1 MEGLMCL
8 LVVIGI
14 IGLIISGCVIVY
26 NKIKGNKIESNLW
39 KLLIAFGLSFVVGI
53 CFYPI
58 DDTEV
63 EDKNTT
69 TQEEQVED
77 EDSYSDPSD
86 NKVEDNTEDEEV
98 VKEPKEEIEE
108 PKDTTEDE
116 NIDGY
121 VNDNP
126 DPSYNDMSVVDETV
140 ESILHSNYNSSS
152 YDVALRND
160 NGEVKIVII
169 AKDINLSGVS
179 EAEKEYAMSQS
190 NIIGTYDD
198 LAETVK
204 NVYKEAGFDVSVT
217 IGLFDV
223 NVEEIYIANAY

>member
-39 KLLIAFGLSFVVGI
+39 KLLIAFGLSFVIGI

-98 VKEPKEEIEE
+98 VEE

-140 ESILHSNYNSSS
+140 ESILHSNYSSNS

>member
-39 KLLIAFGLSFVVGI
+39 KLLIAFGLSFVIGI

-63 EDKNTT
+63 EDKDIT

-77 EDSYSDPSD
+77 EDSQDS
-86 NKVEDNTEDEEV
+86 KVEDNTEDKEV
-98 VKEPKEEIEE
+98 VEEPKEETEE
-108 PKDTTEDE
+108 SKDTTEDE

-140 ESILHSNYNSSS
+140 ESILHSNYSSNS

-179 EAEKEYAMSQS
+179 EVEKEYAMSKS
-190 NIIGTYDD
+190 NIIGTYDN

>member
-1 MEGLMCL
+1 MEGLMSL
-8 LVVIGI
+8 LVVVGI
-14 IGLIISGCVIVY
+14 IGLIISGSIMVY

-39 KLLIAFGLSFVVGI
+39 KLLIAFGLSFVIGI

-77 EDSYSDPSD
+77 EDSQDS
-86 NKVEDNTEDEEV
+86 KVEDNTEDKEV
-98 VKEPKEEIEE
+98 VEEPKEETEE

-140 ESILHSNYNSSS
+140 ESILHSNYSSNS

-190 NIIGTYDD
+190 NIIGTYDN

>member
-39 KLLIAFGLSFVVGI
+39 KLLIAFGLSFVIGI
-53 CFYPI
+53 CFFPI

-77 EDSYSDPSD
+77 EDSQD

-98 VKEPKEEIEE
+98 VEEPKEETEE

-140 ESILHSNYNSSS
+140 ESILHSNYSSNS

-179 EAEKEYAMSQS
+179 EAEKEYAMSQA
-190 NIIGTYDD
+190 NIIGTYDN

>member
-14 IGLIISGCVIVY
+14 RGLIISGCVIVY

-39 KLLIAFGLSFVVGI
+39 KLLIAFGLSFVIGI

-63 EDKNTT
+63 EDKDIT

-77 EDSYSDPSD
+77 EDSQDS
-86 NKVEDNTEDEEV
+86 KVEDNTEDEEV
-98 VKEPKEEIEE
+98 VEEPKEETEE

-140 ESILHSNYNSSS
+140 ESILHSNYSSNS

>member
-39 KLLIAFGLSFVVGI
+39 KLLIAFGLSFVIGI

-63 EDKNTT
+63 EDKDIT

-77 EDSYSDPSD
+77 EESQDS
-86 NKVEDNTEDEEV
+86 KVEDNTEDKEV
-98 VKEPKEEIEE
+98 VEEPKEETEE
-108 PKDTTEDE
+108 SKDTTEDE

>member
-39 KLLIAFGLSFVVGI
+39 KLLIAFGLSFVIGI
-53 CFYPI
+53 CFFPI

-63 EDKNTT
+63 EDKDTT

-77 EDSYSDPSD
+77 EDSQD

-98 VKEPKEEIEE
+98 VEEPKEETEE

-140 ESILHSNYNSSS
+140 ESILHSNYSSNS

>member
-39 KLLIAFGLSFVVGI
+39 KLLIAFGLSFVIGI

-63 EDKNTT
+63 EDKDTT

-77 EDSYSDPSD
+77 EDSQDS
-86 NKVEDNTEDEEV
+86 KVEDNTEDEEV
-98 VKEPKEEIEE
+98 VEEPKEETEE

-140 ESILHSNYNSSS
+140 ESILHSNYSSNS

>member
-26 NKIKGNKIESNLW
+26 NKIKGNKVESNLW
-39 KLLIAFGLSFVVGI
+39 KLLIAFGLSFVIGI

-63 EDKNTT
+63 EDKDIT

-77 EDSYSDPSD
+77 EDSQDS
-86 NKVEDNTEDEEV
+86 KVEDNTEDEEV
-98 VKEPKEEIEE
+98 VEEPKEETEE

-140 ESILHSNYNSSS
+140 ESILHSNYSSNS

-190 NIIGTYDD
+190 NIIGTYDN

>member
-39 KLLIAFGLSFVVGI
+39 KLLIAFGLSFVIGI

-63 EDKNTT
+63 EDKDIT

-77 EDSYSDPSD
+77 EDSQDS
-86 NKVEDNTEDEEV
+86 KVEDNTEDKEV
-98 VKEPKEEIEE
+98 VEEPKEETEE
-108 PKDTTEDE
+108 SKDTTEDE

-140 ESILHSNYNSSS
+140 ESILHSNYSSNS

-204 NVYKEAGFDVSVT
+204 NVYKEAGFDVSVK

>member
-1 MEGLMCL
+1 MESLMSL
-8 LVVIGI
+8 LVVVGI
-14 IGLIISGCVIVY
+14 IGLIISGSVMVY

-39 KLLIAFGLSFVVGI
+39 KLLIALGLSFVIGI

-63 EDKNTT
+63 EDKDIT

-77 EDSYSDPSD
+77 EDSQDS
-86 NKVEDNTEDEEV
+86 KVEDNTEDEEV
-98 VKEPKEEIEE
+98 VEEPKEETEE

-140 ESILHSNYNSSS
+140 ESILHSNYSSNS

>member
-1 MEGLMCL
+1 MESLMCL

-14 IGLIISGCVIVY
+14 IGLIISGSVMVY

-39 KLLIAFGLSFVVGI
+39 KLLIAFGLSFVIGI
-53 CFYPI
+53 CFFPI

-98 VKEPKEEIEE
+98 VEEPKEETEE

-121 VNDNP
+121 VNDNVSP
-126 DPSYNDMSVVDETV
+126 ILYSPSIFLCIASCSSKSSKSVAKLGVIMLPPIKILANKILIPLFIFI
-140 ESILHSNYNSSS
+140 SISPFYF
-152 YDVALRND
+152 
-160 NGEVKIVII
+160 KIHH
-169 AKDINLSGVS
+169 
-179 EAEKEYAMSQS
+179 
-190 NIIGTYDD
+190 T
-198 LAETVK
+198 
-204 NVYKEAGFDVSVT
+204 
-217 IGLFDV
+217 
-223 NVEEIYIANAY
+223 

>member
-1 MEGLMCL
+1 MEGLMSL
-8 LVVIGI
+8 LVVVGI
-14 IGLIISGCVIVY
+14 IGLIISGSIMVY

-39 KLLIAFGLSFVVGI
+39 KLLIAFGLSFVIGI

-77 EDSYSDPSD
+77 EDSQDS
-86 NKVEDNTEDEEV
+86 KVEDNTEDEEV
-98 VKEPKEEIEE
+98 VEEPKEETEE

>member
-39 KLLIAFGLSFVVGI
+39 KLLIAFGLSFVIGI

-63 EDKNTT
+63 EDKDIT

-77 EDSYSDPSD
+77 EDSQDS
-86 NKVEDNTEDEEV
+86 KVEDNTEDEEV
-98 VKEPKEEIEE
+98 VEEPKEETEE

-140 ESILHSNYNSSS
+140 ESILHSNYSSNS

>member
-39 KLLIAFGLSFVVGI
+39 KLLIAFGLSFVIGI

-63 EDKNTT
+63 EDKDIT

-77 EDSYSDPSD
+77 EDSQDS
-86 NKVEDNTEDEEV
+86 KVEDNTEDEEV
-98 VKEPKEEIEE
+98 VKEPKEETEE

-179 EAEKEYAMSQS
+179 EAEKEYAMSQA
-190 NIIGTYDD
+190 NIIGTYDN

>member
-39 KLLIAFGLSFVVGI
+39 KLLIAFGLSFVIGI

-63 EDKNTT
+63 EDKDIT

-77 EDSYSDPSD
+77 EDSQDS
-86 NKVEDNTEDEEV
+86 KGEDNTEDEEV
-98 VKEPKEEIEE
+98 VEEPKEETEE
-108 PKDTTEDE
+108 PKDTAEDE

-179 EAEKEYAMSQS
+179 EAEKEYAMSQA

>member
-1 MEGLMCL
+1 MEGLMSL
-8 LVVIGI
+8 LVVVGI
-14 IGLIISGCVIVY
+14 IGLIISGSIMVY

-39 KLLIAFGLSFVVGI
+39 KLLIAFGLSFVIGI

-63 EDKNTT
+63 EDKDIT

-77 EDSYSDPSD
+77 EDSQDS
-86 NKVEDNTEDEEV
+86 KVEDNTEDKEV
-98 VKEPKEEIEE
+98 VEEPKEETEE
-108 PKDTTEDE
+108 SKDTTEDE

>member
-1 MEGLMCL
+1 MESLMLL

-14 IGLIISGCVIVY
+14 IGLIISGSVIVY

-39 KLLIAFGLSFVVGI
+39 KLLIAFGLSFVIGI

-63 EDKNTT
+63 EDKDTT

-77 EDSYSDPSD
+77 EDSYSEPSD
-86 NKVEDNTEDEEV
+86 SKVEDNTEDEEV
-98 VKEPKEEIEE
+98 VEEPKEETEE

-126 DPSYNDMSVVDETV
+126 DPSYNDMSVVDEKV
-140 ESILHSNYNSSS
+140 KSVLYSNYSSNS

-190 NIIGTYDD
+190 NIIGTYDN

>member
-39 KLLIAFGLSFVVGI
+39 KLLIAFGLSFVIGI

-63 EDKNTT
+63 EDKDIT

-77 EDSYSDPSD
+77 EDSQDS
-86 NKVEDNTEDEEV
+86 KVEDNTEDEEV
-98 VKEPKEEIEE
+98 VEEPKEETEE

-179 EAEKEYAMSQS
+179 EAEKEYAMSQA

>member
-39 KLLIAFGLSFVVGI
+39 KLLIAFGLSFVIGI

-63 EDKNTT
+63 EDKDIT

-77 EDSYSDPSD
+77 EDSQDS
-86 NKVEDNTEDEEV
+86 KVEDNTEDEEV
-98 VKEPKEEIEE
+98 VEEPKEETEE

-140 ESILHSNYNSSS
+140 ESILHSNYSSNS

-179 EAEKEYAMSQS
+179 EAEKEYAMSQA

>member
-26 NKIKGNKIESNLW
+26 NKIKGNKIDSNLW
-39 KLLIAFGLSFVVGI
+39 KLLIAFGLSFVIGI

-63 EDKNTT
+63 EDKDIT

-77 EDSYSDPSD
+77 EDSQDS
-86 NKVEDNTEDEEV
+86 KVEDNTEDEEV
-98 VKEPKEEIEE
+98 VEEPKEETEE

-121 VNDNP
+121 VNNNP

>member
-39 KLLIAFGLSFVVGI
+39 KLLIAFGLSFVIGI

-63 EDKNTT
+63 EDKDIT

-77 EDSYSDPSD
+77 EDSQDS
-86 NKVEDNTEDEEV
+86 KVEDNTEDKEV
-98 VKEPKEEIEE
+98 VEEPKEETEE

-140 ESILHSNYNSSS
+140 ESILHSNYSSNS

-204 NVYKEAGFDVSVT
+204 NVYKEAGFDVSVK

>member
-1 MEGLMCL
+1 MESLMSL
-8 LVVIGI
+8 LVVVGI
-14 IGLIISGCVIVY
+14 IGLIISGSVMVY

-39 KLLIAFGLSFVVGI
+39 KLLIAFGLSFVIGI

-63 EDKNTT
+63 EDKDIT

-77 EDSYSDPSD
+77 EDSYSEPSD
-86 NKVEDNTEDEEV
+86 SKVEDNTEDEEV
-98 VKEPKEEIEE
+98 VEEPKEETEE

>member
-1 MEGLMCL
+1 MESLMCL

-39 KLLIAFGLSFVVGI
+39 KLLIAFGLSFVIGI
-53 CFYPI
+53 CFFPI

-77 EDSYSDPSD
+77 EDSQDS
-86 NKVEDNTEDEEV
+86 KVEDNTEDKEV
-98 VKEPKEEIEE
+98 VEEPKEETEE
-108 PKDTTEDE
+108 SKDTTEDE

-140 ESILHSNYNSSS
+140 ESILHSNYSSNS

-169 AKDINLSGVS
+169 AKDINLSGIS
-179 EAEKEYAMSQS
+179 EAEKEYAMSQA

>member
-39 KLLIAFGLSFVVGI
+39 KLVIAFGLSFVIGI

-63 EDKNTT
+63 EDKDIT

-77 EDSYSDPSD
+77 EDSQDS
-86 NKVEDNTEDEEV
+86 KVEDNTEDEEV
-98 VKEPKEEIEE
+98 VEEPKEETEE

-140 ESILHSNYNSSS
+140 ESILHSNFLVLYN
-152 YDVALRND
+152 
-160 NGEVKIVII
+160 
-169 AKDINLSGVS
+169 
-179 EAEKEYAMSQS
+179 
-190 NIIGTYDD
+190 
-198 LAETVK
+198 
-204 NVYKEAGFDVSVT
+204 
-217 IGLFDV
+217 
-223 NVEEIYIANAY
+223 ANHF

>member
-39 KLLIAFGLSFVVGI
+39 KLLIAFGLSFVIGI

-63 EDKNTT
+63 EDKDIT

-77 EDSYSDPSD
+77 EDSQDS
-86 NKVEDNTEDEEV
+86 KVEDNTEDKEV
-98 VKEPKEEIEE
+98 VEEPKEETEE
-108 PKDTTEDE
+108 SKDTTEDE

>member
-39 KLLIAFGLSFVVGI
+39 KLLITFGLSFVIGI

-63 EDKNTT
+63 EDKDTT

-77 EDSYSDPSD
+77 EDSQDS
-86 NKVEDNTEDEEV
+86 KVEDNTEDEEV
-98 VKEPKEEIEE
+98 VEEPKEETEE

-140 ESILHSNYNSSS
+140 ESILHSNYSSNS

>member
-39 KLLIAFGLSFVVGI
+39 KLLIAFGLSFVIGI

-63 EDKNTT
+63 EDKDIT

-77 EDSYSDPSD
+77 EDSQDST
-86 NKVEDNTEDEEV
+86 VEDNTEDEEV
-98 VKEPKEEIEE
+98 VEE

-140 ESILHSNYNSSS
+140 ESILHSNYSSNS

>member
-63 EDKNTT
+63 EDKDIT

-77 EDSYSDPSD
+77 KDSYSDPSD
-86 NKVEDNTEDEEV
+86 SKVEDNTEDEEV

-126 DPSYNDMSVVDETV
+126 DPSYNDMSVVDEKV
-140 ESILHSNYNSSS
+140 KSVLYSNYNSSS

-179 EAEKEYAMSQS
+179 EAEKEYAMSQA
-190 NIIGTYDD
+190 NIIGTYDN

>member
-39 KLLIAFGLSFVVGI
+39 KLLIAFGLSFVIGI

-63 EDKNTT
+63 EDKDIT

-77 EDSYSDPSD
+77 EDSQDS
-86 NKVEDNTEDEEV
+86 KVEDNTEDEEV
-98 VKEPKEEIEE
+98 VEEPKEETEE

-116 NIDGY
+116 NIDGH

-140 ESILHSNYNSSS
+140 ESILHSNYSSNS

-179 EAEKEYAMSQS
+179 ETEKEYAMSQS

>member
-1 MEGLMCL
+1 MEGLMSL

-14 IGLIISGCVIVY
+14 IGLIISGSVMVY

-39 KLLIAFGLSFVVGI
+39 KLLIAFGLSFVIGI

-63 EDKNTT
+63 EDKDIT

-77 EDSYSDPSD
+77 EDSQDS
-86 NKVEDNTEDEEV
+86 KVEDNTEDEEV
-98 VKEPKEEIEE
+98 VEESKEETEE

-140 ESILHSNYNSSS
+140 ESILHSNYSSNS

>member
-8 LVVIGI
+8 LVIIGI

-39 KLLIAFGLSFVVGI
+39 KLLIAFGLSFVIGI

-63 EDKNTT
+63 EDKDIT

-77 EDSYSDPSD
+77 EDSQDS
-86 NKVEDNTEDEEV
+86 KVEDNTEDEEV
-98 VKEPKEEIEE
+98 VEEPKEETEE

-140 ESILHSNYNSSS
+140 ESILHSNYSSNS

-179 EAEKEYAMSQS
+179 EVEKEYAMSQS

>member
-39 KLLIAFGLSFVVGI
+39 KLLIAFGLSFVIGI

-77 EDSYSDPSD
+77 EDSQDS
-86 NKVEDNTEDEEV
+86 KVEDNTEDEEV
-98 VKEPKEEIEE
+98 VEEPKEETEE

-140 ESILHSNYNSSS
+140 ESILHSNYSSNS

-204 NVYKEAGFDVSVT
+204 NVYKEAGFDVSVK

>member
-39 KLLIAFGLSFVVGI
+39 KLLIAFGLQFVIGI

-63 EDKNTT
+63 EDKDIT

-77 EDSYSDPSD
+77 EDSQDS
-86 NKVEDNTEDEEV
+86 KVEDNTEDEEV
-98 VKEPKEEIEE
+98 VEEPKEETEE

>member
-39 KLLIAFGLSFVVGI
+39 KLLIAFGLSFVIGI

-63 EDKNTT
+63 EDKDIT

-77 EDSYSDPSD
+77 EDSQDS
-86 NKVEDNTEDEEV
+86 KVEDNTEDEEV
-98 VKEPKEEIEE
+98 VEEPKEETEE

-140 ESILHSNYNSSS
+140 ESILHSNYSSNS

-179 EAEKEYAMSQS
+179 EAEKEYAMSQA
-190 NIIGTYDD
+190 NIIGTYDN

>member
-39 KLLIAFGLSFVVGI
+39 KLLIAFGLSFVIGI

-63 EDKNTT
+63 EDKDIT

-77 EDSYSDPSD
+77 EDSQDS
-86 NKVEDNTEDEEV
+86 KVEDNTEDKEV
-98 VKEPKEEIEE
+98 VEEPKEETEE
-108 PKDTTEDE
+108 SKDTTEDE

-179 EAEKEYAMSQS
+179 EAEKEYAMSQA
-190 NIIGTYDD
+190 NIIGTYDN

>member
-14 IGLIISGCVIVY
+14 IGLIISGCIIVY

-39 KLLIAFGLSFVVGI
+39 KLLIAFGLSFVIGI

-77 EDSYSDPSD
+77 EDSQDS
-86 NKVEDNTEDEEV
+86 KVEDNTEDEEV
-98 VKEPKEEIEE
+98 VEEPKEETEE

-140 ESILHSNYNSSS
+140 ESILHSNYSSNS

-190 NIIGTYDD
+190 NIIGTYDN

-223 NVEEIYIANAY
+223 NVEEIYITHAY

>member
-14 IGLIISGCVIVY
+14 IGLIISSCVIVY

-39 KLLIAFGLSFVVGI
+39 KLLIAFGLSFVIGI

-63 EDKNTT
+63 EDKDIT

-77 EDSYSDPSD
+77 EDSQDS
-86 NKVEDNTEDEEV
+86 KVEDNTEDEEV
-98 VKEPKEEIEE
+98 VEEPKEETEE

-140 ESILHSNYNSSS
+140 ESILHSNYSSNS

-179 EAEKEYAMSQS
+179 EAEKEYAMSQA
-190 NIIGTYDD
+190 NIIGTYDN

>member
-1 MEGLMCL
+1 MESLMSL
-8 LVVIGI
+8 LVVVGI

-63 EDKNTT
+63 EDKDTT

-77 EDSYSDPSD
+77 EDSYGEPSD
-86 NKVEDNTEDEEV
+86 SKVEDNTEDEEV
-98 VKEPKEEIEE
+98 VEEPKEETEE

-169 AKDINLSGVS
+169 AKDINLGGVS
-179 EAEKEYAMSQS
+179 EAEKEYAMSQA
-190 NIIGTYDD
+190 NIIGTYDN

>member
-39 KLLIAFGLSFVVGI
+39 KLLIAFGLSFVIGI

-63 EDKNTT
+63 EDKDIT

-77 EDSYSDPSD
+77 EDSQDS
-86 NKVEDNTEDEEV
+86 KVEDNTEDEEV
-98 VKEPKEEIEE
+98 VEEPKEETEE

-140 ESILHSNYNSSS
+140 ESILHSNYSSNS

-179 EAEKEYAMSQS
+179 ETEKEYAMSQS